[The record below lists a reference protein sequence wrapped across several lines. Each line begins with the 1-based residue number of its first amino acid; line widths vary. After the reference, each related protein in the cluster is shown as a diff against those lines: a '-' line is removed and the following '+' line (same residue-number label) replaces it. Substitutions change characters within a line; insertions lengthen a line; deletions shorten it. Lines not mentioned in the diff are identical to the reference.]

1 MRPTT
6 MYVTSAAE
14 YDKHKERLKQSP
26 CPKCRA
32 VGCLIRHGYLKGH
45 GDEAN
50 DEVRRGWRIFCSDRN
65 LRKGCGRTHS
75 VLLAKFIFRHMVNT
89 QWLWQ
94 LLQHIRQG
102 MSVKAAWEKIASPF
116 CLETGYRLRQAFTKS
131 QTFIRSMLLRPRS
144 PRQQLRLADGDPVV
158 RSGYSPSRCALW
170 SYERAAAREK
180 RRRVSSVAAFLLR
193 FSGGHIV
200 IAPVLPPHL
209 AGGQQHSYPIPLLT
223 PSSVTSRLMKRSTGQ
238 IDPAPGGKEV

>member
-6 MYVTSAAE
+6 TYVTSAAE
-14 YDKHKERLKQSP
+14 YDKHNERLKQIP

-50 DEVRRGWRIFCSDRN
+50 DEVRRGWRIFCSDRH
-65 LRKGCGRTHS
+65 LRKGCGKTHS
-75 VLLAKFIFRHMVNT
+75 VLLAKFIFRHIVNT

-116 CLETGYRLRQAFTKS
+116 ALDTAYRLRHAFTKS
-131 QTFIRSMLLRPRS
+131 QTFIRSMLLRAGATPKMNVAEPEWQLIEHLQITFPKSACPVADFQAHFQSSFFCVHAPR
-144 PRQQLRLADGDPVV
+144 VN
-158 RSGYSPSRCALW
+158 RSG
-170 SYERAAAREK
+170 
-180 RRRVSSVAAFLLR
+180 
-193 FSGGHIV
+193 
-200 IAPVLPPHL
+200 
-209 AGGQQHSYPIPLLT
+209 
-223 PSSVTSRLMKRSTGQ
+223 
-238 IDPAPGGKEV
+238 